1 MEQTKRPTISLVL
14 PMVHKML
21 PMLDATNLVTVVD
34 YEFDTESEILVS
46 AIAFN

>member
-21 PMLDATNLVTVVD
+21 LLLDATNLVTLVD

-46 AIAFN
+46 AIAVN